1 MGCTRLAVGRGR
13 EMKKATEFESGVISK
28 RGQLQGLLPE
38 ALIRA
43 CHDILEAVAVLTIN
57 VQQLATE
64 TAGTE
69 RQATVDDALE
79 SIARIAKVA
88 QDVQAAARAEARGP
102 GVIRAAPPAVGH
114 RRAK

>member
-1 MGCTRLAVGRGR
+1 
-13 EMKKATEFESGVISK
+13 MKKATEFESGVVSK
-28 RGQLQGLLPE
+28 RGELHGLLPE

-43 CHDILEAVAVLTIN
+43 CHDILEATAVLAIN

-69 RQATVDDALE
+69 RQTTVDDALE

-88 QDVQAAARAEARGP
+88 QDVQAAARAEHGSQ
-102 GVIRAAPPAVGH
+102 GVIRAAPLAAGH

>member
-1 MGCTRLAVGRGR
+1 
-13 EMKKATEFESGVISK
+13 MKKATEFESGVISK
-28 RGQLQGLLPE
+28 RSELQGLLPE

-43 CHDILEAVAVLTIN
+43 CHDILEAAAVLTIN

-64 TAGTE
+64 TAGTD

-88 QDVQAAARAEARGP
+88 QTVQAAAREEHRGP
-102 GVIRAAPPAVGH
+102 GVTRAAPLALG
-114 RRAK
+114 RRAR